1 MVEIRVVNSFLMP
14 DIILMKEEK
23 ELELKKDIKQI
34 EFVTFVAEGVEIF
47 IPEQIDTAGLSY
59 INRYYFKNQKIDYNK
74 SIVGNFLVYINF
86 IGYRAMDVLELN
98 RNKIKK
104 DFIKKNEENI
114 VRAIIKYINQQFLY
128 KYKSLS
134 EMMNLSI
141 SMFFNNYRDCVE
153 KIFGKNVIDKF
164 IYKFVKEY
172 NFGLKDSVKKR
183 ISIKE
188 ILKNKETEFVIYSK
202 NYGYNYKVDKAG
214 KAYIFHPLKVR
225 WNVSGYKYKVVALL
239 HDIVED
245 TDYTIDDLKK
255 FGFSNDIIEAIQCLT
270 KDRKTKYDDY
280 INRIKKCEITRK
292 VKIEDITHNM
302 DLKCLKIVEEKDL
315 KRVEKYKGSLEKLLN
330 NNSVIG

>member
-114 VRAIIKYINQQFLY
+114 VRAIINILINNSYININLFL
-128 KYKSLS
+128 K
-134 EMMNLSI
+134 
-141 SMFFNNYRDCVE
+141 
-153 KIFGKNVIDKF
+153 
-164 IYKFVKEY
+164 
-172 NFGLKDSVKKR
+172 
-183 ISIKE
+183 
-188 ILKNKETEFVIYSK
+188 
-202 NYGYNYKVDKAG
+202 
-214 KAYIFHPLKVR
+214 
-225 WNVSGYKYKVVALL
+225 
-239 HDIVED
+239 
-245 TDYTIDDLKK
+245 
-255 FGFSNDIIEAIQCLT
+255 
-270 KDRKTKYDDY
+270 
-280 INRIKKCEITRK
+280 
-292 VKIEDITHNM
+292 
-302 DLKCLKIVEEKDL
+302 
-315 KRVEKYKGSLEKLLN
+315 
-330 NNSVIG
+330 